1 MKNCGLARP
10 PFLFE
15 TSPISAEFR
24 GWIDRR
30 STGHPLLDANRRL
43 TVSAI
48 FPIKMN
54 SPGAYCR
61 GRLVRVYGK
70 AAQY

>member
-15 TSPISAEFR
+15 TSHISAEFR
-24 GWIDRR
+24 GRIDRR
-30 STGHPLLDANRRL
+30 LTGHPLLDANRCL
-43 TVSAI
+43 TVFAI
-48 FPIKMN
+48 VPIKMN

-61 GRLVRVYGK
+61 SRLVRFYGK
-70 AAQY
+70 AAQ